1 MFFQMKYAACCGFAT
16 ALVGGSHGQLRLEMV
31 VECPP
36 NVSARN
42 LAASSLMGE
51 QREVLALI
59 TPRWIESSAC
69 EEGALRFT

>member
-1 MFFQMKYAACCGFAT
+1 MFFQMKYAACSGFAT
-16 ALVGGSHGQLRLEMV
+16 ALVGGWGGGSHGQLRLEMV

-59 TPRWIESSAC
+59 TSRWIESSAC
-69 EEGALRFT
+69 